1 VQVFLNT
8 FGIVEAVL
16 MDLGCLPHGL
26 LISKWRFISSRLYF
40 AQGSVN
46 ETMLFNIIIKNLLFE
61 NSYNFSDDNTLYVCG
76 SDISDII
83 SQVE

>member
-26 LISKWRFISSRLYF
+26 LISKMAIYKLETLLCTRFCQWNNAF
-40 AQGSVN
+40 
-46 ETMLFNIIIKNLLFE
+46 
-61 NSYNFSDDNTLYVCG
+61 
-76 SDISDII
+76 
-83 SQVE
+83 